1 MNDHLLRKGTRIK
14 TVFAGLEVM
23 LLIGILLAAFSNDGE
38 GIWGYWG
45 SIAAIVCMLSPIF
58 IYAIPNAVFTVRNLI
73 MVTRDRHTPDSI
85 MQYRKLSKR
94 YLIWG
99 IVTGG
104 LYGGFFV
111 PIFLLENIFLYSAYK
126 TESELTQRT

>member
-1 MNDHLLRKGTRIK
+1 
-14 TVFAGLEVM
+14 
-23 LLIGILLAAFSNDGE
+23 
-38 GIWGYWG
+38 
-45 SIAAIVCMLSPIF
+45 
-58 IYAIPNAVFTVRNLI
+58 
-73 MVTRDRHTPDSI
+73 

-104 LYGGFFV
+104 LYGGLFV